1 MSSADWYTTKGVPYR
16 RGYLMYGPPGTGK
29 TSFVQA
35 VASALGLNICY
46 LNLSGGNLDDDGLN
60 MLLNNAPMRSIIL
73 LEDIDA
79 IFVERNS
86 VQQQQMMGHSVT
98 FSGLLNALDGVRSQ
112 EGRILMMTTN
122 HREKLDPALLRPG
135 RADMHVELNYASEKQ
150 MKGLFKKFY
159 PESTE
164 QQQQHFANELPE
176 FKINMAKLQGHFLKY
191 RLDSEGAVSNA
202 KSLLDMDYQIKDM
215 SVNEWLR
222 RLNF

>member
-1 MSSADWYTTKGVPYR
+1 
-16 RGYLMYGPPGTGK
+16 
-29 TSFVQA
+29 
-35 VASALGLNICY
+35 
-46 LNLSGGNLDDDGLN
+46 
-60 MLLNNAPMRSIIL
+60 
-73 LEDIDA
+73 
-79 IFVERNS
+79 
-86 VQQQQMMGHSVT
+86 MMGHSVT

-164 QQQQHFANELPE
+164 QEQQAFANELPE

-191 RLDSEGAVSNA
+191 RLDLAGAITNA

-215 SVNEWLR
+215 TVNEWLR
-222 RLNF
+222 RLNFQKYAPKFRKDGCKRVSDLKYIGEGELTTFGMEAMTDRKRVMAMINGEEQAKTMFALQRRP